1 MAMAEKA
8 EKLAMPPR
16 IELVREAVARFDTA
30 GLRSQLLKLDTSTLE
45 NLGLRLTD
53 REISVRQTW
62 EWLNKDLGGTADEPA
77 IDDNA
82 VYRFSDHFRRL
93 YQQVRGEHARRI
105 ARLSVDEAT
114 ASNVQSMHKV
124 ANARLIEL
132 VTERLVATDNLE
144 ELEAKEVMNLIVALD
159 AHSKVELKREELLVK
174 VAASERARLKLQSD
188 LVKAQLERQQLHQ
201 KIQNLP
207 AQVKAL
213 QKQIDRLE
221 KQAQRGKSI
230 DPRVFTT
237 IREQLLG
244 LAPAEVQS

>member
-1 MAMAEKA
+1 MAETPSQ
-8 EKLAMPPR
+8 LAMPPR

-30 GLRSQLLKLDTSTLE
+30 GLRSQLLKLDQKTLE
-45 NLGLRLTD
+45 DLGLRLTD
-53 REISVRQTW
+53 RQISVRQAW
-62 EWLNKDLGGTADEPA
+62 EWLNNELGG

-82 VYRFSDHFRRL
+82 VYRFADHFRRL

-105 ARLSVDEAT
+105 ARLSVDQAT
-114 ASNVQSMHKV
+114 AGNVGAMHKV

-132 VTERLVATDNLE
+132 VTAKLVETDNLE
-144 ELEAKEVMNLIVALD
+144 DLDPKEVMNLIVALD

-201 KIQNLP
+201 KIQGLP

-230 DPRVFTT
+230 DPRIFTT

-244 LAPAEVQS
+244 LSPAEVPS